1 MDLEGTED
9 PMAIKPELVL
19 HHLWFWEDSLDPL
32 DFPEE
37 GLGQPS
43 ENSPEKDLMRK
54 ELLATLLAP
63 TWRQAL
69 FQILTLQWQT
79 SPAES
84 VLDWAPL

>member
-1 MDLEGTED
+1 MDFEGTED

-19 HHLWFWEDSLDPL
+19 PHLWFWEDSLDPL

-37 GLGQPS
+37 GLSQPS
-43 ENSPEKDLMRK
+43 ENSPEKDLMWR

-63 TWRQAL
+63 TWHQAL
-69 FQILTLQWQT
+69 FPILTLQWQT

-84 VLDWAPL
+84 ALDWAPS